1 MIETLIDR
9 IRDTGAHLFSLS
21 AIEDGQAQ
29 TFTFNPANP
38 CNDTYSVSKAF
49 TMTAIGLCFDRGLV
63 KPADRITALFA
74 DQLPADLDPTWHRV
88 TVDDVLRHRMGI
100 EKGFLDID
108 VEDINDYPTR
118 DFLSII
124 FNTRLTVEPGE
135 HYCYSDAAYYLLS
148 RVVTRVSG
156 EAMDDMLMREI
167 FLPTGCREAA
177 WSKCPQGFAMGA
189 TGLYTRSI
197 DIARLGQIF
206 AHGGMWGD
214 RRILSEAWVN
224 LAMERSYSLNLRS
237 NGAYTK
243 GGMRGQMFY
252 FNPQTGRSVGWLA
265 YEREKRSDLIVKLL
279 IENNY

>member
-1 MIETLIDR
+1 MIETLIDQ
-9 IRDTGAHLFSLS
+9 IRDTGAHLFSLT
-21 AIEDGQAQ
+21 AIENGEAQ

-38 CNDTYSVSKAF
+38 CNDTYSVSKAY
-49 TMTAIGLCFDRGLV
+49 TMTAIGLCYDRGLV
-63 KPADRITALFA
+63 KPAAKITDLFA
-74 DQLPADLDPTWHRV
+74 DSIPTDIDPTWHKV

-124 FNTRLTVEPGE
+124 FNTKLTVEPGE

-156 EAMDDMLMREI
+156 EAMDDMLMRDI

-177 WSKCPQGFAMGA
+177 WSKCPQGYAMGA

-197 DIARLGQIF
+197 DIARLGQIY

-214 RRILSEAWVN
+214 RRILSEEWVK

-252 FNPQTGRSVGWLA
+252 FNPETGRSVGWLA
-265 YEREKRSDLIVKLL
+265 FEREKRSDLIVKLL

>member
-1 MIETLIDR
+1 MIETLIDQ

-21 AIEDGQAQ
+21 AIENGEAH

-38 CNDTYSVSKAF
+38 CNDTYSVSKAY
-49 TMTAIGLCFDRGLV
+49 TMTAIGLCYDRGLIT
-63 KPADRITALFA
+63 PADRITDLFA
-74 DQLPADLDPTWHRV
+74 DSIPADIDPTWHEV
-88 TVDDVLRHRMGI
+88 TIDDVLRHRMGI

-108 VEDINDYPTR
+108 VEDINDYSTR

-124 FNTRLTVEPGE
+124 FNTKLTVAPGE

-156 EAMDDMLMREI
+156 EAMDDMLMRDI

-177 WSKCPQGFAMGA
+177 WSKCPQGYAMGA

-197 DIARLGQIF
+197 DIARLGQIY

-214 RRILSEAWVN
+214 QRILSAEWVK
-224 LAMERSYSLNLRS
+224 LAMERSYSLNLRA

-252 FNPQTGRSVGWLA
+252 FNPETGRSVGWLA
-265 YEREKRSDLIVKLL
+265 FEREKRSDLIVKLL